1 MFEGLSDYNSDL
13 LSALPEDDLSR
24 ERLVEEIKNRGKSL
38 VKSRNYPEAIRLY
51 SKGIEVA
58 PGNAVLFANRSM
70 CQLGM
75 GSAKEA
81 LQDAETALSLDSSYV
96 KGYYRK
102 AMALLSLKDNAAARE
117 TLEQGLKLAPDD
129 KELQQQLLKIQ
140 TDAPKPATSS
150 ASSSRGQSSA
160 PKKSAPST
168 REPSTREPST
178 DREVVDDE
186 DEKGIIRGY
195 KKTADGRTTSY
206 FTNEL
211 DDHAKTLIGNIAPKK
226 IEGTDVIEPLV
237 SNGASAWNAAGTVE
251 TITHTGWAVRRLEE
265 LLEMVEEELPGGSS
279 VSVSKVKSVGG
290 DAQVLFVRGKRKNV
304 YDMYAELEW
313 VLRDASGAELGTG
326 AIKLSDISADLDLEV
341 SVSVK
346 DATAAGNELVRT
358 HIKSGKVG
366 LQPALVKAV
375 DRFVADFMAK

>member
-13 LSALPEDDLSR
+13 LTASPEDAEGAD
-24 ERLVEEIKNRGKSL
+24 RLVEAIKERARSL

-58 PGNAVLFANRSM
+58 PSNAILFANRSM

-75 GSAKEA
+75 GQAREA
-81 LQDAETALSLDSSYV
+81 LQDADSAISLDSGYV
-96 KGYYRK
+96 KGYYRR
-102 AMALLSLKDNAAARE
+102 AMALISLKDSVAARE
-117 TLEQGLKLAPDD
+117 SLEQGLRLAPED
-129 KELQQQLLKIQ
+129 KELQQQLAKLRAEAPQ
-140 TDAPKPATSS
+140 TAQTSS
-150 ASSSRGQSSA
+150 GPTQPPSSVTKKASPSS
-160 PKKSAPST
+160 
-168 REPSTREPST
+168 REPST
-178 DREVVDDE
+178 DKETVE
-186 DEKGIIRGY
+186 EEETGLIRGY

-211 DDHAKTLIGNIAPKK
+211 DEHTKTLIGNIAPKK
-226 IEGTDVIEPLV
+226 IEGSVVVEPSV

-265 LLEMVEEELPGGSS
+265 LLEMVEEELPGGCS

-313 VLRDASGAELGTG
+313 VVRDASGGEIATG
-326 AIKLSDISADLDLEV
+326 SLKLSDISADLDLEV
-341 SVSVK
+341 AVSVK
-346 DATAAGNELVRT
+346 DASAAGAELVRT
-358 HIKSGKVG
+358 HVKAGKVG

-375 DRFVADFMAK
+375 DRFVTDFMAK

>member
-13 LSALPEDDLSR
+13 LTAVPEDDVSR
-24 ERLVEEIKNRGKSL
+24 DRLVEAIKDRAKSL

-75 GSAKEA
+75 GQAKEA
-81 LQDAETALSLDSSYV
+81 LQDAETALSLDRSYV

-102 AMALLSLKDNAAARE
+102 AMALLSLKENAAARE
-117 TLEQGLKLAPDD
+117 SLEQGLKLAPDD
-129 KELQQQLLKIQ
+129 KELQQQLSKIQ
-140 TDAPKPATSS
+140 TEAPKPAKDSTSP
-150 ASSSRGQSSA
+150 SRAQSTA
-160 PKKSAPST
+160 PKKAS
-168 REPSTREPST
+168 PSTREPST
-178 DREVVDDE
+178 DMEVVDEE

-195 KKTADGRTTSY
+195 KKTSDGRTTSY

-211 DDHAKTLIGNIAPKK
+211 DEHAKALIGNIAPKK
-226 IEGTDVIEPLV
+226 IEGAEVVEPAV

-265 LLEMVEEELPGGSS
+265 LLEMVEEELPGGGS
-279 VSVSKVKSVGG
+279 VAVSKVKSVGG

-313 VLRDASGAELGTG
+313 VLRDSSGSEMGTG
-326 AIKLSDISADLDLEV
+326 SLKLSDISADLDLEV

-346 DATAAGNELVRT
+346 DATAAGNELVRS
-358 HIKSGKVG
+358 HVKSNKVG

>member
-13 LSALPEDDLSR
+13 LTAVPEDDTGR
-24 ERLVEEIKNRGKSL
+24 ERLIEEIKNRAKSL

-75 GSAKEA
+75 GHAKEA
-81 LQDAETALSLDSSYV
+81 LLDADAALSLDSTYV

-102 AMALLSLKDNAAARE
+102 AMALLSLKENAAARE
-117 TLEQGLKLAPDD
+117 SLEQGLMLAPDD
-129 KELQQQLLKIQ
+129 KELQQQLSKIQ
-140 TDAPKPATSS
+140 TEPPKQSTDST
-150 ASSSRGQSSA
+150 SSSRTQSSP
-160 PKKSAPST
+160 PKKVPPRTS
-168 REPSTREPST
+168 EPST
-178 DREVVDDE
+178 DGEVVDDE

-211 DDHAKTLIGNIAPKK
+211 DEHTKTLIGNTAPKK
-226 IEGTDVIEPLV
+226 IESPEVVEPAV

-251 TITHTGWAVRRLEE
+251 TVTHTGWAVRRLEE
-265 LLEMVEEELPGGSS
+265 LLEMVEEELPGGNS
-279 VSVSKVKSVGG
+279 VSVSKVKSIGG

-313 VLRDASGAELGTG
+313 VMRDTAGAEIGTG
-326 AIKLSDISADLDLEV
+326 SMKLSDISADLDLEV

-358 HIKSGKVG
+358 HVKSSKVG
-366 LQPALVKAV
+366 LQPALGRAV